1 MTLWPTPNEHFKN
14 LTDVEVFLKH
24 SFVEI
29 NDQMDSLEKNIEAD
43 DDGVTYEWVD
53 EQLDDNVTRL
63 EAIINELES
72 RVTELERKCEKLE

>member
-29 NDQMDSLEKNIEAD
+29 NDQLDALEKNVEGD
-43 DDGVTYEWVD
+43 DDGVTYEWVG
-53 EQLDDNVTRL
+53 EQLDDNVSRL
-63 EAIINELES
+63 EVIISELES
-72 RVTELERKCEKLE
+72 RVKELERKCEKL